1 MGKDEPHPVAL
12 LPPSRHFPTHLLV
25 DRRLRLDEAFE
36 IERVGY
42 LRLLSRRDFR
52 GARLPLRALKQL
64 TPGLNRDRHCDP
76 LEQVLERNT
85 CVFRRSLPLSDDDSV
100 SKLPALAGC

>member
-1 MGKDEPHPVAL
+1 LRLVRRGDREADRHRALSEAPDLGKDEPHPVAL

-36 IERVGY
+36 IERVRY

-52 GARLPLRALKQL
+52 GARFPLRASSNL
-64 TPGLNRDRHCDP
+64 H
-76 LEQVLERNT
+76 
-85 CVFRRSLPLSDDDSV
+85 
-100 SKLPALAGC
+100 PA